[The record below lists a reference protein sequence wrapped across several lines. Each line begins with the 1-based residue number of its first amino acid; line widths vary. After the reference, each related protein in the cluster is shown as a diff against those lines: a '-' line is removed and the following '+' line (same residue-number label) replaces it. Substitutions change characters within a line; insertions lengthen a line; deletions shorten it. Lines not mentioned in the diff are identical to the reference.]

1 MQIARFCRDWFRIRQ
16 ARNSALN
23 FSTEH
28 QDYAYFRLVFFQL
41 MCKLQLRGG
50 AAAQLSWEPLRGRRK
65 ALGLRKD

>member
-50 AAAQLSWEPLRGRRK
+50 
-65 ALGLRKD
+65 GLRPSFLGSHYVEDVKL